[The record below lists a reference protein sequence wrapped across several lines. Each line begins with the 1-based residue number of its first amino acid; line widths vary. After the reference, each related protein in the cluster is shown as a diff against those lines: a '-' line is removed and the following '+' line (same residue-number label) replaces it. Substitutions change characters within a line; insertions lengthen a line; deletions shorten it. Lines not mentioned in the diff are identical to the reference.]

1 MKKNL
6 KIQLCRR
13 SDIKNIF
20 ERINDFPNNLKENN
34 IKKKILLRSL
44 KKLYNQSKLYLIIT
58 DNIKVGFMI
67 KNLRK
72 HVSFLDFFSYSLKYL
87 NISDLKKLKIIH
99 PSKPLDRSYYLN
111 KSIESHSLSNKKIE
125 IKSERKKKILK
136 ILILGPNL
144 RNINI
149 KKKTYF

>member
-20 ERINDFPNNLKENN
+20 ERVNDFPNNLKENN

-67 KNLRK
+67 KN
-72 HVSFLDFFSYSLKYL
+72 
-87 NISDLKKLKIIH
+87 
-99 PSKPLDRSYYLN
+99 
-111 KSIESHSLSNKKIE
+111 
-125 IKSERKKKILK
+125 
-136 ILILGPNL
+136 
-144 RNINI
+144 
-149 KKKTYF
+149 